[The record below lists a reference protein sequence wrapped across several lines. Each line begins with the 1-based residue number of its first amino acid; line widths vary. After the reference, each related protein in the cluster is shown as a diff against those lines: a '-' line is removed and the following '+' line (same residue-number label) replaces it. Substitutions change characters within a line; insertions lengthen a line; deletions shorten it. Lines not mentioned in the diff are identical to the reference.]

1 MVKIVQELL
10 LSRDI
15 DNIAIATEILKTYPT
30 FIDITFHPL
39 LNLYYSQ
46 FENLC
51 DGTMIGDSHG
61 DSIINSLNYGN
72 GNYLYV
78 KGCGASGY
86 TSGGGN
92 SSTR

>member
-1 MVKIVQELL
+1 
-10 LSRDI
+10 
-15 DNIAIATEILKTYPT
+15 
-30 FIDITFHPL
+30 
-39 LNLYYSQ
+39 
-46 FENLC
+46 
-51 DGTMIGDSHG
+51 MIGDSHG